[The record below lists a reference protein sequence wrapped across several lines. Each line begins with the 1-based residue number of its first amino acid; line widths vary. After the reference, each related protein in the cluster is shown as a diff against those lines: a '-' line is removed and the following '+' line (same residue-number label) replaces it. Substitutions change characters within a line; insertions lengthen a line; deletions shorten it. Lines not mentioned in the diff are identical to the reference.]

1 MKKVISFSLWGSDPF
16 YIDGAYKNIELAKEI
31 YPDWV
36 CRFYVATKNT
46 PKEVIQKIES
56 YENSEVIPMD
66 EEGTSNSMMWRFT
79 PCDDDDVEL
88 FISRDTDSRLSMRE
102 KEAVDEWLKSDKNF
116 HIMRDHPYH
125 VTAIMGGMWGMK
137 RDAKINMKYKTEKF
151 IAGGYHEDKK
161 GADQAF
167 LWGVIWPLAME
178 DNVTH
183 DPFFTENAPFPTV
196 ERDPNDVVYYVGECV
211 RADDTLW
218 SQSDRD
224 AVDKGETE
232 RGLR

>member
-46 PKEVIQKIES
+46 TEEVIQKIES
-56 YENSEVIPMD
+56 YENAEVVRMD

-102 KEAVDEWLKSDKNF
+102 KEAVDEWLESDKNF

-161 GADQAF
+161 GSDQAF

-196 ERDPNDVVYYVGECV
+196 ERNPNDVVYYVGECV

-224 AVDKGETE
+224 AVDQGETE